1 MDAVASH
8 CEVLRPVGRDG
19 LEMAG
24 RDSAAMLKPPPR
36 TCGGRFPARRPSVPA
51 YSCGRT
57 QTVTERD
64 TDKGPKQAADG
75 IRFPS
80 RFASQLNVFDIW
92 NGRGILLV
100 GRNPN
105 RINAY

>member
-24 RDSAAMLKPPPR
+24 RDSAAMLK
-36 TCGGRFPARRPSVPA
+36 RRPEPA
-51 YSCGRT
+51 GAGSPRAVRPGILLRPDTNRNGAGHGQGSKTGRRRHP
-57 QTVTERD
+57 V
-64 TDKGPKQAADG
+64 
-75 IRFPS
+75 PS

-100 GRNPN
+100 GHSPN

>member
-24 RDSAAMLKPPPR
+24 RDSAAMLKRRPEPA
-36 TCGGRFPARRPSVPA
+36 GGRFPARRPSVPA

-75 IRFPS
+75 IRFPPDS
-80 RFASQLNVFDIW
+80 QASSMYSIS
-92 NGRGILLV
+92 GTAG
-100 GRNPN
+100 G
-105 RINAY
+105 YCS